1 MSFSSTVFY
10 AEVRYGS
17 LHTISERKPEG
28 HRFRHIGLTWVLMVH
43 ITKREIVCS
52 FLSFFHIKHSQD
64 ISHLKRLIKIKLLVE
79 MLVLCGG
86 NRFYFYAN
94 KKVNYR
100 HEKQNYNAIILNSF
114 NLCKIEMA
122 EWIFIC
128 FCCCIKG
135 VFLIKYCDSFMLII
149 TVIQ

>member
-100 HEKQNYNAIILNSF
+100 HEKQNYNAFTPYDLTILSLRLYRRNSS
-114 NLCKIEMA
+114 KE
-122 EWIFIC
+122 E
-128 FCCCIKG
+128 KG
-135 VFLIKYCDSFMLII
+135 SVYRN
-149 TVIQ
+149 T